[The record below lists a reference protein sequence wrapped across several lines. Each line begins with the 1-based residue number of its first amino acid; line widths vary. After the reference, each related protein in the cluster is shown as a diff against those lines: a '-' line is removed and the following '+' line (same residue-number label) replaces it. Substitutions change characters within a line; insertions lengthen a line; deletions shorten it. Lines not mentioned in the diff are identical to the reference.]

1 MKWQS
6 PETESRQIELQEV
19 ESQKLERRKLESKK
33 LESRKLEL
41 RKLELRK
48 IAAPPPAWP
57 SEWAPRASISPS
69 ALIGRPHLG
78 FAPQSFL
85 LGARSPPMSRQ
96 PIARLRPEH
105 PGTRNR
111 GHATAQYPE
120 PATAGR
126 ETPPL
131 VPAVWDPQERACGA
145 RLGARLRVEA
155 LSFSALDWTC
165 GNPGGSWGRAL
176 PIVCLESAAK
186 ASKRCE
192 LTRLKG
198 GMILKFGLGEDC
210 PVRNFQGCGESH
222 VCGLNACEV

>member
-19 ESQKLERRKLESKK
+19 ESQKLERRKLESKKLESKK

-145 RLGARLRVEA
+145 RPGTRLRVEA

-210 PVRNFQGCGESH
+210 PGAKLSGVW
-222 VCGLNACEV
+222 